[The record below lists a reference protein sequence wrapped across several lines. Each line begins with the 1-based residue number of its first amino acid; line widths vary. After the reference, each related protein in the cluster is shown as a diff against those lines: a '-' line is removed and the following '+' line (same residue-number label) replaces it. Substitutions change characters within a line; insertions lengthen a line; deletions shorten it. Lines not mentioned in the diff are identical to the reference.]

1 VDPAIFAW
9 SLLASLVAGV
19 LMAAAPALARW
30 LVRLRVRFLTPGPE
44 AERLMEEWL
53 SVLLELRTRGEQLR
67 FALLLFKGFRAL
79 QIEVEHRAAQT
90 QTVDALLEGKR
101 QTNPWL
107 TAGVIAVSGC
117 GRPRLR
123 G

>member
-1 VDPAIFAW
+1 M
-9 SLLASLVAGV
+9 GE
-19 LMAAAPALARW
+19 AAVNDW
-30 LVRLRVRFLTPGPE
+30 
-44 AERLMEEWL
+44 
-53 SVLLELRTRGEQLR
+53 
-67 FALLLFKGFRAL
+67 
-79 QIEVEHRAAQT
+79 
-90 QTVDALLEGKR
+90 DAFSLEGKR